1 MNEKI
6 RTIIDSIIKLDE
18 NIGFKRV
25 VRYTILIL
33 IIIGIFNFKAILT
46 GIIEMCNEVSEQI
59 HSEKMELRDELLT
72 ELRPTLA
79 AFRTDVKADRLL
91 YFEYHNSNENLVS
104 IPFKYVELVL
114 SSTGYGIAPVSDT
127 RYNDFNAGSISCL
140 YDDIKDGRIIYC
152 SGAADEEFLRTYPGV
167 FELFNGRD
175 QSHRQIYIS
184 VPGIRQPIGLIVLEW
199 MDDEDTGPEVN
210 IREVF
215 EKIRK
220 GNYMTTIN
228 GLILSKT
235 R

>member
-33 IIIGIFNFKAILT
+33 IVIGIFNFKAILT

-215 EKIRK
+215 EKIQK
-220 GNYMTTIN
+220 GNYMTAIN

>member
-33 IIIGIFNFKAILT
+33 IVIGIFNFKAILT

>member
-1 MNEKI
+1 MNDKI
-6 RTIIDSIIKLDE
+6 RSIIDSIIKLDE
-18 NIGFKRV
+18 SIGFKRV
-25 VRYTILIL
+25 VRYTILVL

-72 ELRPTLA
+72 ELRPVLA
-79 AFRTDVKADRLL
+79 AFRADVEADRLL

-114 SSTGYGIAPVSDT
+114 SSTGYGITPVSDT

-199 MDDEDTGPEVN
+199 MNDEENGPEVN
-210 IREVF
+210 IRDVF